1 MEGRERA
8 LLRIRA
14 IETQK
19 QVSYRLPHSQ
29 REQASP
35 PVLFA
40 VVKHM
45 AALAK
50 GLQISQPV
58 IGGIM
63 VKVRGRQHYPG

>member
-1 MEGRERA
+1 LA
-8 LLRIRA
+8 YLDLIKHLRLIK
-14 IETQK
+14 TQK
-19 QVSYRLPHSQ
+19 QISYGLPHSQ
-29 REQASP
+29 REQPSP
-35 PVLFA
+35 TMLLT